1 MGDEVVVVAS
11 ESEARAVV
19 AQRIKQQ
26 EVKELEKQVCA
37 SVAHRIRLPAPSPTK
52 LK

>member
-11 ESEARAVV
+11 ESEARAVI

-26 EVKELEKQVCA
+26 EVKELEKQVCFC
-37 SVAHRIRLPAPSPTK
+37 STSHQVTRPAPQK
-52 LK
+52 N